1 MNPVPTGSDAELRS
15 SPLRD
20 RTFQE
25 SPTHPRR
32 LGFDSRVGV
41 LILAAVV
48 VIAGIGTYFGVGFAE
63 KNSLVQHET
72 SRVRGP
78 TTCVT
83 IPGWPQCLSN
93 STLPGAIVHA
103 VPAPELGPGV
113 YRFSVNLPQGTVR
126 SATLSFGDGKAATT
140 SGVELT
146 HRYSEPG
153 NYLVSVI
160 AQSSQGLSFDNSQ
173 NLPMVTVGF
182 PPCLQC
188 YTPEVSVKALDGC
201 GPYLHPGG
209 SVLLEGNVTLLSG
222 SGQVP
227 EMTYFSTLNPNYLQV
242 RTLSQGPWQ
251 AETNVTFRSNVTS
264 GIYSVVYTAAVMG
277 DAGWAYS
284 NYTYS
289 VAIGA
294 CPAPL
299 PNPTPRGTFNNY
311 EYRPGGSFSED
322 PAVDY
327 EVAGSEPIYN
337 VLQTLVAYNGS
348 LAGPGVNDFVPD
360 LATCVPGSPYCMSLY
375 GNSLQSGYN
384 YTFVIN
390 SKAQFYNP
398 TSGAHYSVWPN
409 DVVFSF
415 ARTCLFSTFPYGNPG
430 WIPCQALLPAGNSSW
445 DNPYPTLLPSGL
457 HYPYNSTPS
466 HILSAITMNGTS
478 CPKVGGRFAEHGC
491 VTFDTEASGHP
502 WPQFLEFVSEG
513 YASGIVSCD
522 WATSIGAGLPG
533 WSCGAS
539 TDPTGIANTAWDGY
553 QLGLGSS
560 GADYQASASLPPVLP
575 DLSEMRGSMVG
586 SGPYYLGQFS
596 VGAGCQLKANPD
608 WAGTGTYGHPCTW
621 EGCLPLSF
629 SVFTVSVVWESNA
642 TIGENALAVGQA
654 ESAYIPSTDFA
665 TEAFPLLRQ
674 GRATTTQAPSLTESF
689 TLFNMNFS
697 QTGAQS
703 NLPTGTVLNAPS
715 NLFQDLTLRQFF
727 IHTYPYTT
735 VQRSYDSVNGTPLGL
750 FF

>member
-1 MNPVPTGSDAELRS
+1 MTSWQSLR
-15 SPLRD
+15 R
-20 RTFQE
+20 
-25 SPTHPRR
+25 
-32 LGFDSRVGV
+32 
-41 LILAAVV
+41 
-48 VIAGIGTYFGVGFAE
+48 
-63 KNSLVQHET
+63 
-72 SRVRGP
+72 
-78 TTCVT
+78 
-83 IPGWPQCLSN
+83 
-93 STLPGAIVHA
+93 
-103 VPAPELGPGV
+103 
-113 YRFSVNLPQGTVR
+113 
-126 SATLSFGDGKAATT
+126 
-140 SGVELT
+140 
-146 HRYSEPG
+146 
-153 NYLVSVI
+153 
-160 AQSSQGLSFDNSQ
+160 
-173 NLPMVTVGF
+173 
-182 PPCLQC
+182 
-188 YTPEVSVKALDGC
+188 
-201 GPYLHPGG
+201 
-209 SVLLEGNVTLLSG
+209 
-222 SGQVP
+222 
-227 EMTYFSTLNPNYLQV
+227 
-242 RTLSQGPWQ
+242 
-251 AETNVTFRSNVTS
+251 
-264 GIYSVVYTAAVMG
+264 
-277 DAGWAYS
+277 
-284 NYTYS
+284 
-289 VAIGA
+289 
-294 CPAPL
+294 
-299 PNPTPRGTFNNY
+299 
-311 EYRPGGSFSED
+311 RPGSS
-322 PAVDY
+322 
-327 EVAGSEPIYN
+327 
-337 VLQTLVAYNGS
+337 
-348 LAGPGVNDFVPD
+348 
-360 LATCVPGSPYCMSLY
+360 YCTSLY
-375 GNSLQSGYN
+375 GNTLQSGYN